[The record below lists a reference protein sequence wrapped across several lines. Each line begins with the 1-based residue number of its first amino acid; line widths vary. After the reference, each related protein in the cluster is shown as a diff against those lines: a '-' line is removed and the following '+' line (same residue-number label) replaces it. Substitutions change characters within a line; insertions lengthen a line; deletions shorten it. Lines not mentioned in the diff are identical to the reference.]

1 MRKKDYKLIIGD
13 STKAK
18 KKLNWKPK
26 INIKKLVKIMINEE
40 KKLDPKLWLETFESL
55 DIVGPTRTHF
65 ANLEIK
71 ESSDNKVIFFGEKMF
86 AKRIKE
92 DNIFEL
98 KKSLENA
105 GFGNLDIE
113 IEEIDRVIDT
123 PSNNWKKKRKEQIED
138 FQKEIINSS
147 LIKNLQ
153 ENYDKTLNKEKLII
167 VDHEE

>member
-1 MRKKDYKLIIGD
+1 MPEKFEE
-13 STKAK
+13 
-18 KKLNWKPK
+18 
-26 INIKKLVKIMINEE
+26 NIEIEESEQTNEE
-40 KKLDPKLWLETFESL
+40 KKLDPKMWLETFESL

-71 ESSDNKVIFFGEKMF
+71 ESSNNKVIFFGEKMF